1 MNNTASGVTPERLA
15 NLRTWNIG
23 LTILHA
29 AQAILILILAGDF
42 VIEITSNFP
51 VGPPGTRLESPQQLF
66 DLPIGPTV
74 AIFLS
79 LAALDHLMTATF
91 KRKTYEQDLARGIN
105 RFRWVEYSISSTLM
119 ILTICLVFGIGD
131 VAGLIG
137 IAGANA
143 AMILFGWLM
152 EVINK
157 PGREVWW
164 TPFWFGCI
172 VGILPWIGLLIYL
185 FGPGSEMPKFV
196 YGIFV
201 SIFIFF
207 NLFALNQFLQYR
219 KNGRWADYVYGEKVY
234 LWLSL
239 IAKSALAWQLYG
251 NTLSA

>member
-1 MNNTASGVTPERLA
+1 MNALRRLNVIATVLHLVQGVVILALA
-15 NLRTWNIG
+15 NDFSLPVTSFFWNDAPNNRLDI
-23 LTILHA
+23 
-29 AQAILILILAGDF
+29 
-42 VIEITSNFP
+42 
-51 VGPPGTRLESPQQLF
+51 TRLDRMF
-66 DLPIGPTV
+66 DVSV
-74 AIFLS
+74 AWAGATFLFLS
-79 LAALDHLMTATF
+79 ALFHLIVSTVG
-91 KRKTYEQDLARGIN
+91 RRTYENEISLEQN

-137 IAGANA
+137 IAGANV
-143 AMILFGWLM
+143 AMILFGWIM
-152 EVINK
+152 EVVNK
-157 PGREVWW
+157 PDREVWW

-207 NLFALNQFLQYR
+207 NLFALNQWLQYR
-219 KNGRWADYVYGEKVY
+219 KKGRWADYVYGEKVY